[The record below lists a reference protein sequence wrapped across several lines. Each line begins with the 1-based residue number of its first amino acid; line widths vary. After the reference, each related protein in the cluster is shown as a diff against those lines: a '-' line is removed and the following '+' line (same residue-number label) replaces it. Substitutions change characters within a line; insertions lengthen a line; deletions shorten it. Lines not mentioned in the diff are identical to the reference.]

1 MLIFLKK
8 MLKNF
13 LLWEL
18 IQGLRVTWKHFIGK
32 KITIQ
37 YPEEE
42 IPKSDRFR
50 GLHALM
56 RYDNGEERC
65 IGCKLCEIIC
75 PAKAITIETN
85 QREDGSRRT
94 IKYEIDLF
102 KCIFCG
108 YCEEACPVDSIVQ
121 TDIYDYC
128 FYDRNS
134 CVITKDK
141 LLAIGDQYRDRIIE
155 MKKND
160 SIYK

>member
-1 MLIFLKK
+1 MFTF
-8 MLKNF
+8 LKNF
-13 LLWEL
+13 FKSFLLIEL
-18 IQGLRVTWKHFIGK
+18 LQGLKVTWNHFFGR
-32 KITIQ
+32 KITIM
-37 YPEEE
+37 YPEEK
-42 IPKSDRFR
+42 IPKSVRFR

-56 RYDNGEERC
+56 KYENGEERC

-75 PAKAITIETN
+75 PAKAITIETKE
-85 QREDGSRRT
+85 REDGSRRT

-108 YCEEACPVDSIVQ
+108 YCEEACPVDSIIQ

-141 LLAIGDQYRDRIIE
+141 LLAIGEKYKKEITS

-160 SIYK
+160 SIYR